1 MVLNN
6 RPYPDWHE
14 GLTIRGVMEH
24 MKFTWPKLVVKVNGQ
39 LVWPEDYDKVTL
51 EEADD
56 LKIYHLLGCRRC
68 HLDRAGLF
76 VPVLRIYPLLPAAD
90 AAGRRI

>member
-24 MKFTWPKLVVKVNGQ
+24 
-39 LVWPEDYDKVTL
+39 KVTL

-56 LKIYHLLGCRRC
+56 LKIYHLLG
-68 HLDRAGLF
+68 G
-76 VPVLRIYPLLPAAD
+76 
-90 AAGRRI
+90 G